1 MTSYGMIRKS
11 ESTLEFGTGWNL
23 KLKNG
28 IILFIGRDINQ
39 WEIKWIIWNGNLE
52 TNLTNTSSNN
62 KREFRKIIR
71 HFVKSNAS
79 PTSIPPLVTQENGH
93 CQIHITN
100 YEKAECL
107 FFFYFTS
114 ILTVPSDTPDL
125 PLFQLKTN
133 ATLDTF
139 EISEQEV

>member
-1 MTSYGMIRKS
+1 MRNKVN
-11 ESTLEFGTGWNL
+11 NL
-23 KLKNG
+23 KRHAKEK
-28 IILFIGRDINQ
+28 IYS
-39 WEIKWIIWNGNLE
+39 NLE

-107 FFFYFTS
+107 FFF
-114 ILTVPSDTPDL
+114 
-125 PLFQLKTN
+125 LFHINFNSSQ
-133 ATLDTF
+133 
-139 EISEQEV
+139 